1 MFKHV
6 GPPLKLRNLALGAVL
21 AIALVG
27 CAKPLPAEKI
37 AYAGT
42 WTSADSRVNIT
53 ITPEGRVEYSNE
65 QPGKSSSVSAPIKSF
80 DGDNFDAGIG
90 PLSTEFK
97 VTQPPKQDAQG
108 NWFMI
113 IDGHTLAKVQ

>member
-1 MFKHV
+1 M
-6 GPPLKLRNLALGAVL
+6 KLRNLA
-21 AIALVG
+21 IAGLLSLSLIG

-42 WTSADSRVNIT
+42 WTSADSRVTIT
-53 ITPEGRVEYSNE
+53 ISPEGRVEYSNE

-80 DGDNFDAGIG
+80 DGDSFDAGIG

-97 VTQPPKQDAQG
+97 VTQPPKQDDQG

-113 IDGHTLAKVQ
+113 IDGHTLAKVE

>member
-1 MFKHV
+1 M
-6 GPPLKLRNLALGAVL
+6 
-21 AIALVG
+21 
-27 CAKPLPAEKI
+27 
-37 AYAGT
+37 
-42 WTSADSRVNIT
+42 NIT

>member
-1 MFKHV
+1 MK
-6 GPPLKLRNLALGAVL
+6 LKNLALSGLL
-21 AIALVG
+21 AISLVG
-27 CAKPLPAEKI
+27 CAKPLPAEKV

-53 ITPEGRVEYSNE
+53 ITPEGRVEYSNK

-80 DGDNFDAGIG
+80 NGDNFDAGIG
-90 PLSTEFK
+90 PLTTAFK
-97 VTQPPKQDAQG
+97 VNQPPKQDQQG

>member
-1 MFKHV
+1 M
-6 GPPLKLRNLALGAVL
+6 KLRNLALGAVL
-21 AIALVG
+21 AIALVA

-65 QPGKSSSVSAPIKSF
+65 QPGKSSSVSAPFKSF